1 MTEIKVLDK
10 SVFNR
15 IAAGEV
21 VERPASVVKELVEN
35 SIDAGADSITI
46 TIKGGGIDYI
56 CVADNGK
63 GIPANQIKTAFL
75 PHATSKISS
84 VEDLDGISTLGFRG
98 EALPSI
104 ASVAKV
110 TMLSRPHDCEM
121 GCVYVIDNGAELDYG
136 DMGAAPGTS
145 VTVEGLFERIPA
157 RKKFLSRENVE
168 ENAITGLIARYIL
181 ANSNISFK
189 YVVNGKTVYVSS
201 GDGVENAI
209 LAVYGHEYLSNM
221 VKVHSNMSDIV
232 LSGYVNKPAFTK
244 HSKAF
249 QTLIVNGRYVIS
261 DEVSYTVFGCYQKY
275 LMKRQYPTYVLYLNI
290 PYDLVDVNVHPN
302 KMVVKFA
309 LPGLIKKIVADTIKE
324 QVLAAV
330 SVPKDIDNA
339 FDATMATKTDSFS
352 PFVFSLKPD
361 SERGSA
367 TPAHSD
373 NSRDGAPR
381 NNKQTDDAP
390 EAYVASTRSDRVD
403 APSSNPP
410 DDFSENTPTDS
421 KLTSKITAVTS
432 DILDNLQPSFAT
444 VNAKRR
450 EELKDRNRFDDIFS
464 PIQTTPQKEQD
475 KAQDRETISASNE
488 ACGDLRKPVV
498 EQCEFSVAD
507 LDNYKV
513 DGKLFNTYI
522 VIEKSDS
529 IYLIDQ
535 HAAHEKLLYDRYVAE
550 YERGKV
556 ATQSMLVPYKF
567 TVTPEESELLNDNL
581 NTLAATGFNII
592 ADRKPSS
599 YIVKAVPLCCVG
611 LNVQSFVSD
620 FLHELPDGSEKLLP
634 TAFKEALMQSACKA
648 ATKGE
653 DDLSGDEIEKL
664 LSQIAKETTELFC
677 PHGRPIAIR
686 LTRREIEKWFKRI
699 V

>member
-1 MTEIKVLDK
+1 MTGVQ
-10 SVFNR
+10 
-15 IAAGEV
+15 
-21 VERPASVVKELVEN
+21 
-35 SIDAGADSITI
+35 T
-46 TIKGGGIDYI
+46 
-56 CVADNGK
+56 C
-63 GIPANQIKTAFL
+63 
-75 PHATSKISS
+75 
-84 VEDLDGISTLGFRG
+84 
-98 EALPSI
+98 ALP
-104 ASVAKV
+104 
-110 TMLSRPHDCEM
+110 
-121 GCVYVIDNGAELDYG
+121 
-136 DMGAAPGTS
+136 
-145 VTVEGLFERIPA
+145 
-157 RKKFLSRENVE
+157 
-168 ENAITGLIARYIL
+168 
-181 ANSNISFK
+181 
-189 YVVNGKTVYVSS
+189 
-201 GDGVENAI
+201 I

-221 VKVHSNMSDIV
+221 VKLHSNMSDII

-302 KMVVKFA
+302 KMEVKFA

-330 SVPKDIDNA
+330 SVPKDVDNA

-361 SERGSA
+361 SERGSV

-373 NSRDGAPR
+373 NSRDGALSS
-381 NNKQTDDAP
+381 NKQTDDAP

-488 ACGDLRKPVV
+488 AYDDLRRPVV

-535 HAAHEKLLYDRYVAE
+535 HAAHERVLVSRIEAGGFSGMSQPLVLPLEYTLHPAE
-550 YERGKV
+550 RERIQEFHESLSALGFEL
-556 ATQSMLVPYKF
+556 ALREQGAG
-567 TVTPEESELLNDNL
+567 TVLE
-581 NTLAATGFNII
+581 
-592 ADRKPSS
+592 
-599 YIVKAVPLCCVG
+599 VHAVPPLLERAAAGEFIREVLAG
-611 LNVQSFVSD
+611 RKED
-620 FLHELPDGSEKLLP
+620 LHSLWA
-634 TAFKEALMQSACKA
+634 TMACKA
-648 ATKGE
+648 AIKA
-653 DDLSGDEIEKL
+653 GDALAPDEAVNL
-664 LSQIAKETTELFC
+664 IAQWLMTENRQFC
-677 PHGRPIAIR
+677 PHGRPCV
-686 LTRREIEKWFKRI
+686 LQWGTSDLDKMFKRMG
-699 V
+699 